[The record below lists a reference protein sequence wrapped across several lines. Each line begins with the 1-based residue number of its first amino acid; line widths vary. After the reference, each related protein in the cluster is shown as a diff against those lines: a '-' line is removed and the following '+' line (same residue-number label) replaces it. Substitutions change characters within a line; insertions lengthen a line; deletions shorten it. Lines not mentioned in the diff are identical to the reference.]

1 VKTRAGRDEGYV
13 PARCWYRGVGGHN
26 GEVLR
31 TVTLPRAL
39 ATAAVVFVVAPPSLA
54 AAVPPP
60 SIDPAALPPDRPPTP
75 AFAWEQTTPCAQ
87 TGLRPGT
94 NPHTATAAQAF
105 MNPAALWQSAGR
117 GAGVTVAIIDSGVTP
132 SARLPH
138 LRGGGDY
145 LVAGSDGLAD
155 CDAHGTLV
163 ASIIGAAPADTDT
176 YAGIAPGADLIS
188 MRQYSAKFAPTDP
201 AITDAAR
208 TADSVST
215 LAQAIVHAANLGAN
229 VINLSVTLC
238 LPALAPVDQTALGA
252 ALHYAA
258 TVKNVVLVASSG
270 NVGGPRC
277 LQNPGADPAN
287 QADPR
292 NWGGVVTVS
301 SPSWFA
307 DYVLSV
313 SATDDIDRPATY
325 LDGSESSLRGP
336 WVGAAAPGTWVA
348 GLNGEGAMVDG
359 IVNPGTGEI
368 ETISGASFAAA
379 YTSGLAALIR
389 AKFPTLTAAQVIQKI
404 QDTAKPPSRATDN
417 SMGHGVIDPL
427 AALRGD
433 VPRTHTDAA
442 PAPDSTHPADQRGL
456 IVTFIGA
463 AILATAAAA
472 AAGVILAVRRRRD
485 QR

>member
-1 VKTRAGRDEGYV
+1 VHRVQAISRI
-13 PARCWYRGVGGHN
+13 AAAA
-26 GEVLR
+26 
-31 TVTLPRAL
+31 AL
-39 ATAAVVFVVAPPSLA
+39 TIVVAAPGPA
-54 AAVPPP
+54 GAVPPP
-60 SIDPAALPPDRPPTP
+60 VIDPAALPPDRLPTP
-75 AFAWEQTTPCAQ
+75 AFAWAQTTPCAQ

-94 NPHTATAAQAF
+94 NPHTATAAQSF

-145 LVAGSDGLAD
+145 LVAGSDGMAD

-163 ASIIGAAPADTDT
+163 ASIIGAAPADTDAYT
-176 YAGIAPGADLIS
+176 GIAPDADLIAI
-188 MRQYSAKFAPTDP
+188 RQYSAKFTPTDP
-201 AITDAAR
+201 AITEAAR

-215 LAQAIVHAANLGAN
+215 LAQAVVHAANLGAN

-252 ALHYAA
+252 AIHYAA

-270 NVGGPRC
+270 NVGGARC

-292 NWGGVVTVS
+292 NWAGVVTVS

-313 SATDDIDRPATY
+313 SATDDTDRPATY

-348 GLNGEGAMVDG
+348 GLTADGAMVDG
-359 IVNPGTGEI
+359 IVNPGTGQI

-404 QDTAKPPSRATDN
+404 QDTAKPPAGATDN

-433 VPRTHTDAA
+433 GSRTHSDAA

-456 IVTFIGA
+456 IVTFTGA
-463 AILATAAAA
+463 AILATAA